1 MKIEKLLK
9 DFTAR
14 IPEVSEMNYWER
26 LKHLKMNSE
35 QRRIE
40 RYKIIYVW
48 KVLERLVPDANL
60 VLANTESDRVGRKC
74 KIPPLKLRERKKRE
88 ESFQVAGPMLFNCL
102 PKEIRNLTKVGV
114 QEFKEHLDCFL
125 SSLPDEPKIGG
136 AIPLNAEK
144 SNSIIYQV
152 SRGEWGGVAPP
163 GDEPSL

>member
-1 MKIEKLLK
+1 MKLK
-9 DFTAR
+9 
-14 IPEVSEMNYWER
+14 
-26 LKHLKMNSE
+26 
-35 QRRIE
+35 
-40 RYKIIYVW
+40 
-48 KVLERLVPDANL
+48 
-60 VLANTESDRVGRKC
+60 
-74 KIPPLKLRERKKRE
+74 ERKKRE